1 MRKLAHE
8 EIPRLAPDDLDARG
22 RHPVVVIVDNIRSV
36 HNVGSIFRTADAAWI
51 EHIYICGYAPT
62 PRHKGVLKTALG
74 AEASVPWSYAH
85 DIHDTLD
92 ALEKAGFTVAA
103 LEITDTPTLATSLDL
118 EQYPL
123 ALVLGNE
130 VAGVTDEVLAR
141 CALSLE
147 IPQYG
152 MKQSMNVSVAFGIA
166 VFDIVRRFRTLRSLP
181 AYPTQTTR
189 STSHG

>member
-8 EIPRLAPDDLDARG
+8 EIPRLAPDGLAARA

-36 HNVGSIFRTADAAWI
+36 HNVGSVFRTADAAWI
-51 EHIYICGYAPT
+51 EHIHICGYAPT

-74 AEASVPWSYAH
+74 AEASVPWTYH
-85 DIHDTLD
+85 PDIHDAMD
-92 ALEKAGFTVAA
+92 AIEAEGFTLAA
-103 LEITDTPTLATSLDL
+103 LEITDTPTFAEALADDH
-118 EQYPL
+118 YPL

-130 VAGVTDEVLAR
+130 VTGVADDVLAR
-141 CALSLE
+141 CRLSLE

-166 VFDIVRRFRTLRSLP
+166 VFDVVRRFRALQSLP
-181 AYPTQTTR
+181 ADPTRTPR
-189 STSHG
+189 PASHG